1 MAPGVTPA
9 LVPPC
14 EGPLLQ
20 VVENYMK
27 GQMLYLEFRQRSDL
41 HNRFDDLKRFLKTEY
56 PARTPPIAFPPHI
69 FSNCNSP
76 FRYANN
82 REFMREQSV
91 LTHISLVN
99 ELAKALKALRAEA
112 SSPKPD
118 PKP

>member
-20 VVENYMK
+20 VVENNIK
-27 GQMLYLEFRQRSDL
+27 AQMLYLEFRQRSDL

-56 PARTPPIAFPPHI
+56 PPRTPPIAFPPHI

-76 FRYANN
+76 FRYATN

-91 LTHISLVN
+91 LTHISLAN

-118 PKP
+118 RKP